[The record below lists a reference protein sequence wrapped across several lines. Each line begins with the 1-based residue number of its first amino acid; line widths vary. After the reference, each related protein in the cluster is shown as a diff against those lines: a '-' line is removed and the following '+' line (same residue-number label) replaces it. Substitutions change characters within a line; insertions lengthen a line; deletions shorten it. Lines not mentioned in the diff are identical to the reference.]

1 MDTDTKASIIHDLG
15 IDGLKEEEQQ
25 EVLQRIGSII
35 YQAVFERILGELSEE
50 DQDKLDRMLGKDP
63 AANEVLTF
71 LRERV
76 DNVDEIIAEEVQ
88 RFRETSTQVMNEI
101 DTRSADEASTDAPA
115 EKQQESNT
123 ADAEAEK

>member
-1 MDTDTKASIIHDLG
+1 MDTDTKESIIRDLG

-50 DQDKLDRMLGKDP
+50 DQDKLDRMLSKDP

-71 LRERV
+71 LRERI
-76 DNVDEIIAEEVQ
+76 DNVDDIIAEEVQ
-88 RFRETSTQVMNEI
+88 RFRETSTQVMGEI
-101 DTRSADEASTDAPA
+101 DTRSRD
-115 EKQQESNT
+115 NT
-123 ADAEAEK
+123 AGGNDAGPSEDRADDTEQKQA